1 MAITRVREGVNA
13 TNTANVT
20 VTLAGAPSSGNLL
33 VAIVASGAAMTA
45 AGIWNK
51 LTTVTDADQGA
62 LFWKIAAGGEVAA
75 QIPCTTTTNWSC
87 VLAEYSTTNGWNA
100 SQPEVTTQNV
110 DADAT
115 KTTTGSCDPTDG
127 VERLVIGGMWSD
139 GNSTFSTPLV
149 NGSGTSVNEVQDTAQ
164 GTAAGGNTAMMLE
177 RLDAS
182 TVSGNYTAQ
191 ALCARTDNGGAHIAI
206 FQPIAG
212 GGGAPPPRQRPALL
226 GVS

>member
-115 KTTTGSCDPTDG
+115 
-127 VERLVIGGMWSD
+127 
-139 GNSTFSTPLV
+139 TFSTPLV

-212 GGGAPPPRQRPALL
+212 GGGAPPPRQRLALL